1 MSDVPA
7 IIASGLPGN
16 REEAHRAGITIAAR
30 MGGSLDRKDS
40 NEIRRWTIGI
50 VVAFLFVAAFT
61 RLNAVYSHKFFDVT
75 GHAKWIWPHVDVS
88 NEIPVA
94 FFATR
99 DFDLPKSRYYTHI
112 KIAADP
118 EYTLYLNG
126 RELASHRM
134 TDASALDLYDVTAL
148 ARDGRNRIAIA
159 VRSVKGVG
167 GLIASVD
174 IAPET
179 ENFVVTDRTWK
190 VSRIWDPQLLTRD
203 IAGMQT
209 PIEIGEP
216 PVGRWNYLQP
226 RAAAIAPE
234 AITVLHP
241 VGSFRAITLLPE
253 VKIVSGTAIA
263 STRHVRV
270 YGYDFGWTDGHA
282 RITRDRDTSLG
293 QVIEIRYANAKEELL
308 MVEAKVLPIV
318 FAPGETSVVD
328 PESQHFR
335 WIGVYGRP
343 ARADVVPR

>member
-1 MSDVPA
+1 M
-7 IIASGLPGN
+7 
-16 REEAHRAGITIAAR
+16 
-30 MGGSLDRKDS
+30 
-40 NEIRRWTIGI
+40 
-50 VVAFLFVAAFT
+50 VAFLLVAAFT
-61 RLNAVYSHKFFDVT
+61 HLNAVYSHKFFDVT
-75 GHAKWIWPHVDVS
+75 GRAKWIWPRVDAS
-88 NEIPVA
+88 SEIPVA
-94 FFATR
+94 FFAAR

-126 RELASHRM
+126 RELASRRM
-134 TDASALDLYDVTAL
+134 IDASALDLYDVTAL
-148 ARDGRNRIAIA
+148 ARDGRNRIVIA

-190 VSRIWDPQLLTRD
+190 VSRTWDPRLLARD
-203 IAGMQT
+203 VAGMQG

-216 PVGRWNYLQP
+216 PVGRWNYLRP
-226 RAAAIAPE
+226 RAAEIAPE
-234 AITVLHP
+234 AITVRHP
-241 VGSFRAITLLPE
+241 VASFQAITSLPE

-263 STRHVRV
+263 STRRVRV
-270 YGYDFGWTDGHA
+270 FGYDFGWTDGHA

-293 QVIEIRYANAKEELL
+293 QVIEIRYSNAKEEL
-308 MVEAKVLPIV
+308 MTVEAKVLPVV

-328 PESQHFR
+328 PESRHFR

-343 ARADVVPR
+343 ARADVIVSR

>member
-16 REEAHRAGITIAAR
+16 REEAQRAGITIAAR
-30 MGGSLDRKDS
+30 MAGSLDRKDS
-40 NEIRRWTIGI
+40 NEIRRWTVAI
-50 VVAFLFVAAFT
+50 VVAFLIFAAFT
-61 RLNAVYSHKFFDVT
+61 QLNAIYSHKFYDVT
-75 GHAKWIWPHVDVS
+75 GHAMWIWPRVEVS
-88 NEIPVA
+88 SEIPVA
-94 FFATR
+94 FFAAR

-112 KIAADP
+112 KVAADP

-126 RELASHRM
+126 RELASLRM
-134 TDASALDLYDVTAL
+134 TDASALDLYDVSSL
-148 ARDGRNRIAIA
+148 VRDGRNRIVIA

-179 ENFVVTDRTWK
+179 ENFVVTDRTWR
-190 VSRIWDPQLLTRD
+190 VSRTWDPRLLARD
-203 IAGMQT
+203 VAGMQT

-226 RAAAIAPE
+226 RSAAIAPE

-241 VGSFRAITLLPE
+241 VASFQAITSLPE

-263 STRHVRV
+263 STRRVRAF
-270 YGYDFGWTDGHA
+270 GYDFGWTD
-282 RITRDRDTSLG
+282 G
-293 QVIEIRYANAKEELL
+293 QVIEIRYANAKEELMML
-308 MVEAKVLPIV
+308 EAKVLPVV
-318 FAPGETSVVD
+318 FAPGESSVVD
-328 PESQHFR
+328 PEPRHFR

-343 ARADVVPR
+343 ARAEVVTAR

>member
-1 MSDVPA
+1 
-7 IIASGLPGN
+7 
-16 REEAHRAGITIAAR
+16 
-30 MGGSLDRKDS
+30 MGGSLDSKDS
-40 NEIRRWTIGI
+40 NEIRRWTIVI
-50 VVAFLFVAAFT
+50 VVAFLFVAALT
-61 RLNAVYSHKFFDVT
+61 RLDDVYSHKFFDVT
-75 GHAKWIWPHVDVS
+75 GRAKWIWPRVDVS
-88 NEIPVA
+88 SEIPVA

-126 RELASHRM
+126 RELASRRM
-134 TDASALDLYDVTAL
+134 TDASALDLYDVTPL
-148 ARDGRNRIAIA
+148 ARDGRNRIVIA

-179 ENFVVTDRTWK
+179 ENFIVTDRTWR
-190 VSRIWDPQLLTRD
+190 VSRTWDPQLLTRD
-203 IAGMQT
+203 TPGMLT

-241 VGSFRAITLLPE
+241 VASFQAITSLPE

-263 STRHVRV
+263 STKRVRV
-270 YGYDFGWTDGHA
+270 FGYDFGWTDGHA

-293 QVIEIRYANAKEELL
+293 QVIEIRYANAREELMML
-308 MVEAKVLPIV
+308 EAKVLPVV

-328 PESQHFR
+328 PESRHFR
-335 WIGVYGRP
+335 WIGVYERP
-343 ARADVVPR
+343 ARAGVVVSR